1 MVTDLHIRIGTNAS
15 KRGYIAAA
23 ITVTAALLLTGCTS
37 TPTIT
42 GMWSAS
48 DGSATKIVNDDGS
61 CSGMYYNGTTP
72 LDIGGGMTCT
82 LSDAESDGYYTLV
95 VSQPPNQASYQ
106 VMFDGD
112 DMVMSSGGVDI
123 VTLTKQ

>member
-1 MVTDLHIRIGTNAS
+1 MTGLHRLSGTSSS
-15 KRGYIAAA
+15 KHRYIAAA
-23 ITVTAALLLTGCTS
+23 VTVTAALVLTGCTS

-42 GMWSAS
+42 GMWTAS

-61 CSGMYYNGTTP
+61 CSGIYYNGATP
-72 LDIGGGMTCT
+72 LDIGGGMTCS
-82 LSDAESDGYYTLV
+82 LSDAESNGFYTLV

-106 VMFDGD
+106 VKFDGD

>member
-1 MVTDLHIRIGTNAS
+1 MTGLHGLPGTRSS
-15 KRGYIAAA
+15 KHRYIAAA

-42 GMWSAS
+42 GMWTAS

-82 LSDAESDGYYTLV
+82 LSDTKSNGFYTLV

-106 VMFDGD
+106 VRFDGD